1 MCLVAS
7 GCAHAVTSGA
17 WVRSLD
23 LRGVNN
29 VSARELKQGL
39 ASRPAAWY
47 ERGPARPYD
56 EVELGRD
63 RTRIQR
69 YYERRGYY
77 AAKVV
82 MAEGRP
88 DPRGG
93 VAVVLAV
100 EEGAPTMIGD
110 VRVLG
115 SNTVDGETR
124 AELHRYQ
131 LGLRRGQVFHH
142 DDYMKFKADLVRVL
156 KKRGYTAA
164 QVEGVIDVQSND
176 NLANITIVLLPDG
189 SPSTAKHES

>member
-1 MCLVAS
+1 MY
-7 GCAHAVTSGA
+7 
-17 WVRSLD
+17 
-23 LRGVNN
+23 N
-29 VSARELKQGL
+29 VSAHELKQGL

-56 EVELGRD
+56 EVELRS
-63 RTRIQR
+63 RSHARVQR

-82 MAEGRP
+82 LAEGRP

-93 VAVVLAV
+93 VDVVLAI

-115 SNTVDGETR
+115 SNTVDDRDARR
-124 AELHRYQ
+124 AVHRYQ

-142 DDYMKFKADLVRVL
+142 DDYLKFKADLVRVL
-156 KKRGYTAA
+156 RKRGYAAA
-164 QVEGVIDVQSND
+164 QVEGVIDVQSKD
-176 NLANITIVLLPDG
+176 NLANITIVLLPEG
-189 SPSTAKHES
+189 SPSSAKQGS